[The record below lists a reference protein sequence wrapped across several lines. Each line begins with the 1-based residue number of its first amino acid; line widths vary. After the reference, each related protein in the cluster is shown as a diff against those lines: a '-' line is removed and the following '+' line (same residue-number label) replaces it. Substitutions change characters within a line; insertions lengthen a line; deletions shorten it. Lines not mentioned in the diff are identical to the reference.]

1 MGWGWRREP
10 EVAVRSINTAS
21 FEWVVSIMKFN
32 SFTIWGKFYTKDK
45 PFILKCDSLST
56 CIFIILPLPHS
67 IVFSIIHT

>member
-32 SFTIWGKFYTKDK
+32 SFTIWGN
-45 PFILKCDSLST
+45 ST
-56 CIFIILPLPHS
+56 QRISHS
-67 IVFSIIHT
+67 F